1 MKRVLKFATV
11 SLALA
16 FAGCGGSSAPSETSA
31 SAAATPA
38 ASAPTTPST
47 PVIQATASTTPIG
60 LPTVLTVEHEVDVM
74 AQRDGT
80 VMQILQDEGSNVK
93 AGELLAQLD
102 DAELQAQLEK
112 DKDDLKVAEY
122 NVQYNEAELKAKQAG
137 LRRAQQMRDAGLNSE
152 ADLDQ
157 AQFLAKG
164 AEYDLAS
171 WHAAVEKCHAAIKM
185 TESNLDMT
193 RIRAPFSGVVARRYI
208 RQGQGVVKGEKSFHV
223 SQMSPLLVVFAIPES
238 AGKAPRIGE
247 KLSVIAGEAGG
258 TFAARIIKISPTID
272 PASGA
277 YEATAELSGSDLA
290 ALRPGMAARV
300 MWPPAATAA
309 VHH

>member
-1 MKRVLKFATV
+1 MERNLWFAAV
-11 SLALA
+11 SLALLS
-16 FAGCGGSSAPSETSA
+16 AGCGGSSSSNGPAV
-31 SAAATPA
+31 SAAAAPT
-38 ASAPTTPST
+38 ASAPTAPVTPASAT
-47 PVIQATASTTPIG
+47 STASVS
-60 LPTVLTVEHEVDVM
+60 LPSVLTVEHEVDVM

-80 VMQILQDEGSNVK
+80 VMEILKDEGSGVK
-93 AGELLAQLD
+93 SGDVLAQLD
-102 DAELQAQLEK
+102 DREMQAQLEK

-137 LRRAQQMRDAGLNSE
+137 LRRAQQMRDAGLNSD
-152 ADLDQ
+152 ADLEQ

-171 WHAAVEKCHAAIKM
+171 WHAAVEKSHAAIKM

-193 RIRAPFSGVVARRYI
+193 KIRAPFSGVVARRYI
-208 RQGQGVVKGEKSFHV
+208 RQGQGVTKGDKSFHV

-238 AGKAPRIGE
+238 AGAAPRIGE
-247 KLSVIAGEAGG
+247 KLNVVAGG
-258 TFAARIIKISPTID
+258 SSASFPARIIKISPTID

-277 YEATAELSGSDLA
+277 YEATAELSGSGTG

-300 MWPPAATAA
+300 MWPPAGSTSGK
-309 VHH
+309 H

>member
-1 MKRVLKFATV
+1 MGRNIWFAAI
-11 SLALA
+11 SLALLA
-16 FAGCGGSSAPSETSA
+16 AGCGESSSTNAPA
-31 SAAATPA
+31 VSAAAAPA
-38 ASAPTTPST
+38 ASAPTAPVTPASSST
-47 PVIQATASTTPIG
+47 SVS
-60 LPTVLTVEHEVDVM
+60 LPSVLTVEHEVDVM

-80 VMQILQDEGSNVK
+80 VMEILKDEGSNVK
-93 AGELLAQLD
+93 SGDVLAQLD
-102 DAELQAQLEK
+102 DRDMQAQLEK

-152 ADLDQ
+152 ADLEQ

-171 WHAAVEKCHAAIKM
+171 WHAAVEKSHAAIKI

-193 RIRAPFSGVVARRYI
+193 KIRAPFSGVVARRYI
-208 RQGQGVVKGEKSFHV
+208 RQGQGVTKGDKSFHV

-238 AGKAPRIGE
+238 AGAAPRIGE
-247 KLSVIAGEAGG
+247 KLNVVAGESSAS
-258 TFAARIIKISPTID
+258 FPARIIKISPTID

-277 YEATAELSGSDLA
+277 YEATAELGGSGLGS
-290 ALRPGMAARV
+290 LRPGMAARV
-300 MWPPAATAA
+300 MWPPAATTSGK
-309 VHH
+309 H